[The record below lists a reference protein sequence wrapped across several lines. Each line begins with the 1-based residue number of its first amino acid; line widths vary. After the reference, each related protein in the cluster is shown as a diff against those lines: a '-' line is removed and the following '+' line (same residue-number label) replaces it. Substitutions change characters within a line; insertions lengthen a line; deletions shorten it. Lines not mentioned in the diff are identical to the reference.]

1 MTLSTLAELRAS
13 VRDWAKRSSLGD
25 SLIHDFVTMTETAL
39 NNGERADD
47 GTYLV
52 FPLRVRDMETIATL
66 TVTDGAATLPSDFL
80 EAITV
85 RNPGEVTYSLQYV
98 TPEFMADRYPT
109 GQNTVSPADYTIVGS
124 TLYSPIDL
132 ELRYYARIPP
142 LVADGTNWLLQKAP
156 NVYLYGCLSAYSAFD
171 KDPEKYTGYRQL
183 MNAALGGLNAA
194 DVNSRA
200 GSMTRRASMAVC

>member
-1 MTLSTLAELRAS
+1 MTILTLGQLRSS

-25 SLIHDFVTMTETAL
+25 ALLDDFVTMTETAL
-39 NNGERADD
+39 NHGERTDD
-47 GTYLV
+47 GGYIV
-52 FPLRVRDMETIATL
+52 FPLRVRDMETIATV
-66 TVTDGAATLPSDFL
+66 TVTNGAATLPSNFL

-85 RNPGEVTYSLQYV
+85 RNPADVTYSLQYI

-142 LVADGTNWLLQKAP
+142 LVADGQNWLLTKAP
-156 NVYLYGCLSAYSAFD
+156 NVYLFGCLSQYSAYD